1 MKLSIAPLRRSRMH
15 LSGKPGP
22 WDSRKDTGGEFAAF
36 GCGELASFGCWRICS
51 LRFAVN
57 CVQRPRR
64 NLSRSRT
71 QLDGNPAASV
81 LGLINSVI
89 ARILRRWIPDL
100 STRGRRCFLI
110 HDQSLN
116 SPPDGTPCKF
126 SSFLT
131 SAYKKQPLH

>member
-36 GCGELASFGCWRICS
+36 GCGEFASYGRWRICS

-64 NLSRSRT
+64 FKILVVPGRNLTGT
-71 QLDGNPAASV
+71 Q
-81 LGLINSVI
+81 
-89 ARILRRWIPDL
+89 RLR
-100 STRGRRCFLI
+100 F
-110 HDQSLN
+110 
-116 SPPDGTPCKF
+116 
-126 SSFLT
+126 
-131 SAYKKQPLH
+131 